1 LSIQNAQLLEYYS
14 RFAAYSERSYQ
25 FQSLSSLLQPLVAA
39 AMHACVLCERYQEAI
54 EIFDDLL
61 QGELASA
68 AEWQWEWKKDTLHP
82 ACRDLAIR
90 ALGELKTTGKSD
102 EMKERIMKLYNEVQ
116 QEEAKVSVESLYA
129 VIGAC
134 DDDLETMLTLIL
146 PFLQTGFIS
155 RLVLGDDIQLT
166 SDQSFPSQ
174 SSSRILHEWGL
185 LLDLVMQV
193 CNSHQKFGLSL
204 LCFRLFE
211 VALLGSDSVSDSQLQ
226 VIANVKEQHH
236 SDIVQTLLPM
246 LKILK
251 QSNELLN
258 TTMVALCGVKL
269 PREAINLYNALVP
282 ADTKFTPRSAHDILE
297 YAEFLSASLD
307 SSSYQSWEPAHRHI
321 HRLTASLAYIQA
333 NQEILTASESLL
345 LSSALAVAIRECTV
359 TSNPEA
365 AIFLGRWV
373 ESRSLLHKPNNT
385 TILFSDTNE
394 TLGLPMQLTDSLL
407 SAAVEAFAQCGKV
420 RIAERLIQ
428 ENLGNDRAPSH
439 WLLSYHEAMK
449 MLLSQGQN
457 TDGLALFRTV
467 IASAKNPALFCTVAK
482 SLITSGNWRQ
492 VLDLYRQ
499 AMSSGC
505 SSEELSLL
513 TMESIVASGRI
524 GQIDGQFPLLRSII
538 SETSKSLGLLPAT
551 WIETNYWKFKRIL
564 GFSNARLIMGW
575 DDYKLSRL
583 DELDLAI
590 ETLEKRAMAGLTPKN
605 AVLFSIVQ
613 AAANLEQYAIPYN
626 ATGLPNVPR
635 DTIAWSTLIRKVL
648 DEAKETRLY
657 YEPNFIFEASMAL
670 RRVDQHLE
678 CLEIVNDALARGL
691 KLNKATLENA
701 VLAGQAVGM
710 DYATADMKMLM
721 EGPS

>member
-1 LSIQNAQLLEYYS
+1 
-14 RFAAYSERSYQ
+14 
-25 FQSLSSLLQPLVAA
+25 
-39 AMHACVLCERYQEAI
+39 MHACVICGRYQEAI
-54 EIFDDLL
+54 DIFDDLV

-68 AEWQWEWKKDTLHP
+68 AEWQWEGKKDALHP

-90 ALGELKTTGKSD
+90 ALGELKAVHNSD
-102 EMKERIMKLYNEVQ
+102 EIKQRIMELYNDVRQ
-116 QEEAKVSVESLYA
+116 ANAQVSVEAHYA
-129 VIGAC
+129 VVGAW
-134 DDDLETMLTLIL
+134 DDDLETMLDLVL
-146 PFLQTGFIS
+146 PLLQTGFIS
-155 RLVLGDDIQLT
+155 RLVLGDDTQIM
-166 SDQSFPSQ
+166 SDQTFPSHTSTQ
-174 SSSRILHEWGL
+174 ILLEWGS
-185 LLDLVMQV
+185 LLDLVMQI
-193 CNSHQKFGLSL
+193 CNSHQKYGLSL

-211 VALLGSDSVSDSQLQ
+211 VALMMSDTVSDSQLQ
-226 VIANVKEQHH
+226 QIANLKHQQPQY
-236 SDIVQTLLPM
+236 SDFVLTLLPM
-246 LKILK
+246 LSILK
-251 QSNELLN
+251 NSSQILN

-269 PREAINLYNALVP
+269 PREAVNVHHALVSGNKVDAVRP
-282 ADTKFTPRSAHDILE
+282 TYDVLE
-297 YAEFLSASLD
+297 YAEFLCASLD

-321 HRLTASLAYIQA
+321 HRLTASLAYIEDH
-333 NQEILTASESLL
+333 QEALTASESIL
-345 LSSALAVAIRECTV
+345 LSSALAVAVRECTV

-365 AIFLGRWV
+365 AIFLGRWI
-373 ESRSLLHKPNNT
+373 ESRPWVQKPNDA
-385 TILFSDTNE
+385 TILFSDSNASE
-394 TLGLPMQLTDSLL
+394 GMGLPLQLTDSLL
-407 SAAVEAFAQCGKV
+407 SSAVEAFAQCGKV
-420 RIAERLIQ
+420 RIAERLVQ
-428 ENLGNDRAPSH
+428 ENLGNDRAPSN

-449 MLLSQGQN
+449 MLFSQGQS

-467 IASAKNPALFCTVAK
+467 IASAKNPALFCTVAR
-482 SLITSGNWRQ
+482 SLIASGNWRQ

-551 WIETNYWKFKRIL
+551 WVEANYWKFKRVL

-590 ETLEKRAMAGLTPKN
+590 ESLHKRAMAGLTPKN
-605 AVLFSIVQ
+605 AVLFSIIQ
-613 AAANLEQYAIPYN
+613 AASNLEQYVVPFN

-635 DTIAWSTLIRKVL
+635 DANAWIELIDKAL
-648 DEAKETRLY
+648 DEAKATRLF

-670 RRVDQHLE
+670 RRVDRHLE
-678 CLEIVNDALARGL
+678 CLEIVCDALSRGL

-710 DYATADMKMLM
+710 EDATTDIKMLLD
-721 EGPS
+721 GPS

>member
-1 LSIQNAQLLEYYS
+1 MNDLIC
-14 RFAAYSERSYQ
+14 
-25 FQSLSSLLQPLVAA
+25 SLAFLILQPLVAA
-39 AMHACVLCERYQEAI
+39 TMHACVLCGRYQEALD
-54 EIFDDLL
+54 IFDDLV

-68 AEWQWEWKKDTLHP
+68 AEWQWEGKKDVLHP

-90 ALGELKTTGKSD
+90 ALGELKTIQNSEEIKQ
-102 EMKERIMKLYNEVQ
+102 RIMELYNEARRV
-116 QEEAKVSVESLYA
+116 EAKVSVESLYA
-129 VIGAC
+129 IIGAC
-134 DDDLETMLTLIL
+134 DDDFETVLNLVL
-146 PFLQTGFIS
+146 PLLQTGFVS
-155 RLVLGDDIQLT
+155 RLVLGDDTQLT
-166 SDQSFPSQ
+166 SDQTLPSQ
-174 SSSRILHEWGL
+174 TCSQILHEWGM

-211 VALLGSDSVSDSQLQ
+211 VALMMSDTVTDGQLQ
-226 VIANVKEQHH
+226 HIANVKEQQQH
-236 SDIVQTLLPM
+236 SEIVLTFLPM
-246 LKILK
+246 LSILK
-251 QSNELLN
+251 QSSEILN

-269 PREAINLYNALVP
+269 PREAINLHHALVP
-282 ADTKFTPRSAHDILE
+282 ANTPRTTHDVLE
-297 YAEFLSASLD
+297 YAEFLVSSLD

-321 HRLTASLAYIQA
+321 HRLTASLAYI
-333 NQEILTASESLL
+333 EDKEEDLTKSESIL

-365 AIFLGRWV
+365 AIFLGRWI
-373 ESRSLLHKPNNT
+373 ESRSLINKTNNT
-385 TILFSDTNE
+385 TTLFSE
-394 TLGLPMQLTDSLL
+394 TTEGVGLPVQLTDSLL
-407 SAAVEAFAQCGKV
+407 SSAVEAFAQCGKI

-428 ENLGNDRAPSH
+428 ENLGNDRAPSN

-467 IASAKNPALFCTVAK
+467 IANAKNPALFCTVAK

-551 WIETNYWKFKRIL
+551 WIETNYWKFKRVL

-605 AVLFSIVQ
+605 AVLFSIIQ
-613 AAANLEQYAIPYN
+613 AAANLEQYAVPFN

-635 DTIAWSTLIRKVL
+635 DTDAWGSLINKAL
-648 DEAKETRLY
+648 DEAKETRLF
-657 YEPNFIFEASMAL
+657 YEPNFIFEASLAL
-670 RRVDQHLE
+670 RRVNQHNE
-678 CLEIVNDALARGL
+678 CLEIVNDALVRGL

-710 DYATADMKMLM
+710 DYATADIKMVM

>member
-1 LSIQNAQLLEYYS
+1 MVCVKYKYS
-14 RFAAYSERSYQ
+14 HA
-25 FQSLSSLLQPLVAA
+25 SSFLFILQPLVAA
-39 AMHACVLCERYQEAI
+39 TMHSCVLCGRYQDAI
-54 EIFDDLL
+54 DIFDDLVK
-61 QGELASA
+61 GELASA
-68 AEWQWEWKKDTLHP
+68 AEWQWEGTKDVLHP

-90 ALGELKTTGKSD
+90 ALGELKTIHNAD
-102 EMKERIMKLYNEVQ
+102 EIKQRIMELYNEARQ
-116 QEEAKVSVESLYA
+116 AEAKVSVEALYA
-129 VIGAC
+129 VVSAW
-134 DDDLETMLTLIL
+134 DDDLETVMNLVL
-146 PFLQTGFIS
+146 PLLQTGFIS
-155 RLVLGDDIQLT
+155 RLVLGDDTQIT
-166 SDQSFPSQ
+166 SDQAFPSQ
-174 SSSRILHEWGL
+174 SSVRILHEWIL
-185 LLDLVMQV
+185 LLDLVMQI
-193 CNSHQKFGLSL
+193 CNSRQKFGLSL

-211 VALLGSDSVSDSQLQ
+211 VALMMSDAVSENQLHC
-226 VIANVKEQHH
+226 IANVKQQQQH
-236 SDIVQTLLPM
+236 SDMTLTLLPM
-246 LKILK
+246 LSILK
-251 QSNELLN
+251 ETNEILN

-269 PREAINLYNALVP
+269 PREAINLHNAV
-282 ADTKFTPRSAHDILE
+282 ASGKNDGTPRATHDILK
-297 YAEFLSASLD
+297 YAEHLATSLD

-321 HRLTASLAYIQA
+321 HRLTGSLAYVED
-333 NQEILTASESLL
+333 NQEILSASESIL
-345 LSSALAVAIRECTV
+345 LSSALAVALRECTV

-365 AIFLGRWV
+365 AIFLGQWV
-373 ESRSLLHKPNNT
+373 ESRPLIKQSNGT
-385 TILFSDTNE
+385 TVLFSDTNE
-394 TLGLPMQLTDSLL
+394 GFGLPVQLTDSLL
-407 SAAVEAFAQCGKV
+407 SAAVEAFAQCDKV

-428 ENLGNDRAPSH
+428 ENLGNDRAPSN

-457 TDGLALFRTV
+457 NDGLALFRTV

-551 WIETNYWKFKRIL
+551 WIETNYWKFKRVL

-605 AVLFSIVQ
+605 AVLFSIIQ
-613 AAANLEQYAIPYN
+613 AAANLEQYEVPFN
-626 ATGLPNVPR
+626 ATGLPNIPR
-635 DTIAWSTLIRKVL
+635 DTYAWISLIGKAL
-648 DEAKETRLY
+648 DEAKETRLF
-657 YEPNFIFEASMAL
+657 YEPNFIFETSMAL
-670 RRVDQHLE
+670 RRVDQHTE
-678 CLEIVNDALARGL
+678 CLEIVSDALSRGL

-710 DYATADMKMLM
+710 DYATADIKMLL